1 MLLQA
6 APVGQTTPSLPW
18 PLDRRPKVYG
28 RGKQREGS
36 LGVST
41 DHQTRTQ
48 VILPWPS
55 AVS

>member
-48 VILPWPS
+48 VILP
-55 AVS
+55 